1 MPWLVAIALFM
12 ENLDATIINTAVPTM
27 SSSLGVEPLSLK
39 AVLTSYTLSLAVFI
53 PLSGWMA
60 DRFGTRRVFMAAIA
74 IFLAG
79 SLSCGLSG
87 SIPVLVASRI
97 VQGLGGA
104 LMVPVGRLTIIRSF
118 PRFEMIRVLNYVVL
132 PALIGPLLGPFLGG
146 LIVHWAHWRVIFLIN
161 LPFGV
166 AGLLLAARIMPDFR
180 DPAVPP
186 LDRLGFVLFGGGT
199 ALLSYVLEVFGEH
212 SLPKGAIAG
221 MLSLSILLLTVYAI
235 HARLSPTPLLALALF
250 RLRTFRISV
259 AGGFLTRLGIGG
271 MPFLLPLLY
280 QLGLGYAPWQAG
292 LLTMPPAAAAI
303 AMRTLNRPILA
314 RFGHRAVLLVNTVLL
329 GLAIAGFIQ
338 VGVGTP
344 VWVIVLLG
352 FAQGFLSSLQFT
364 SLNSLVY
371 ADVDD
376 RDASRASTIASAGQ
390 QMSMSFGV
398 ALASLAV
405 AAFLGHVDQHEPSQ
419 TIPALHKAFAWMG
432 GLTLLSSLLFA
443 LLHRGDG
450 GSVSRF
456 HEAAEAA

>member
-1 MPWLVAIALFM
+1 
-12 ENLDATIINTAVPTM
+12 
-27 SSSLGVEPLSLK
+27 
-39 AVLTSYTLSLAVFI
+39 
-53 PLSGWMA
+53 
-60 DRFGTRRVFMAAIA
+60 
-74 IFLAG
+74 
-79 SLSCGLSG
+79 
-87 SIPVLVASRI
+87 
-97 VQGLGGA
+97 
-104 LMVPVGRLTIIRSF
+104 
-118 PRFEMIRVLNYVVL
+118 
-132 PALIGPLLGPFLGG
+132 
-146 LIVHWAHWRVIFLIN
+146 
-161 LPFGV
+161 
-166 AGLLLAARIMPDFR
+166 MPDFR

-212 SLPKGAIAG
+212 SLPGTAIAG

-235 HARLSPTPLLALALF
+235 HSRRSPAPLLALGLF

-259 AGGFLTRLGIGG
+259 AGGFLTRLGVGG

-303 AMRTLNRPILA
+303 AMRALNRPILA
-314 RFGHRAVLLVNTVLL
+314 RFGHRSVLLANTALL
-329 GLAIAGFIQ
+329 GIAIAGFIQ

-344 VWVIVLLG
+344 VWVIILLG
-352 FAQGFLSSLQFT
+352 FTQGFFSSLQFT

-398 ALASLAV
+398 AMASLAV
-405 AAFLGHVDQHEPSQ
+405 AAFLGHVDQHDRSQ

-432 GLTLLSSLLFA
+432 GLTLLSSPFFA

-456 HEAAEAA
+456 HETAEAS